1 MTMYFIMLLGDYF
14 IVAVAI
20 VEDLIRATLGRYVG
34 HRVVEHIR
42 TTAGPQTVKKRSP
55 VEGMQQSLEYVNN
68 YSIGLIISQRDNL
81 RDVLVEAINKTP
93 KERLQLKKL

>member
-42 TTAGPQTVKKRSP
+42 TTAGP
-55 VEGMQQSLEYVNN
+55 
-68 YSIGLIISQRDNL
+68 
-81 RDVLVEAINKTP
+81 
-93 KERLQLKKL
+93 